1 MLFRS
6 GWYLIMEFNVGDLII
21 INYFLKKKKISVPA
35 YVIAVNEPDL
45 EIGRR
50 NKSIT
55 YRFWDGLEQS
65 NWIINIQDNFTRSDK
80 RYRWVHHPIKD

>member
-1 MLFRS
+1 
-6 GWYLIMEFNVGDLII
+6 MEFNVGDLII

-35 YVIAVNEPDL
+35 YVTAVNEPDL

>member
-1 MLFRS
+1 
-6 GWYLIMEFNVGDLII
+6 MEFNVGDLII